1 MTDLC
6 TLYIEDNPS
15 NLRLVERLVKR
26 RPDVTL
32 LTATRGADGLE
43 LARAE
48 TPDLVLLDLDLP
60 DISGADVLT
69 SLRADPRTASIP
81 VVVVSADATPAQI
94 ERLRALGANDYVTKP
109 FEVQR
114 LLTVIDDAATAA
126 ASA

>member
-6 TLYIEDNPS
+6 MLYIEDNPS

-26 RPDVTL
+26 RPDVML
-32 LTATRGADGLE
+32 LTATRGAEGLE

-60 DISGADVLT
+60 DTSGADVLT
-69 SLRADPRTASIP
+69 SLRADTRTASIP